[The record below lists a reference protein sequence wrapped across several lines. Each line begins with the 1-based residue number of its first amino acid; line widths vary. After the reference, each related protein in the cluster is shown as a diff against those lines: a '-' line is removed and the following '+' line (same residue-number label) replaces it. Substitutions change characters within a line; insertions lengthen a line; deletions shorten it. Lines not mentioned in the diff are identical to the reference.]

1 MKPLEG
7 LKVLDLTRV
16 LAGPFCGMM
25 LADLGADVFK
35 IEAPKGDDARGNGP
49 FKNGESTY
57 FMSLNRGKRSI
68 ILDFKNEKHKKVFL
82 DMVAKADVLIEN
94 YRPGTMEKLGLG
106 YEDVLKKINP
116 RLIYCAISGFGQ
128 TGPYKTR
135 AAYDII
141 VQAMSGIMSITGQKG
156 GEPTRVGSSIG
167 DIVAGLYGVVSV
179 EAALEARH
187 KTGKGQYIDIGML
200 DCLVSVLENAVVRY
214 FSTGTSPEPLGNRH
228 PVATPFDAFQTKKGK
243 IVIGIQNNILWE
255 KFCAVIDADELTNH
269 PKFKDN
275 ALRTDNVDELK
286 EIIEVKIA
294 TKTSDE
300 WMPELLGVG
309 IPCGPINDMEAVIN
323 DPQIVSR
330 NMIIELKGHPIAGDM
345 KFAGNPMNF
354 SETKCVVER
363 PSPALGQHT
372 KEILEEFGINESE
385 YN

>member
-7 LKVLDLTRV
+7 LKILDLTRV
-16 LAGPFCGMM
+16 LAGPFCGMI

-35 IEAPKGDDARGNGP
+35 IEAPKGDDSRGNGP
-49 FKNGESTY
+49 FQNGESTY

-68 ILDFKNEKHKKVFL
+68 ILDFKNDKHKKVFM
-82 DMVAKADVLIEN
+82 DMVSKADVLIEN

-106 YEDVLKKINP
+106 YEDVLKKANP
-116 RLIYCAISGFGQ
+116 ELIYCAISGFGQ

-156 GEPTRVGSSIG
+156 GESTRIGSSIG
-167 DIVAGLYGVVSV
+167 DIVAGLYGVISI
-179 EAALEARH
+179 EAAIEARH

-200 DCLVSVLENAVVRY
+200 DCLVSVLENAIVRY
-214 FSTGTSPEPLGNRH
+214 YNTGVSPQPLGNRH

-243 IVIGIQNNILWE
+243 IVVGVQNNALWE
-255 KFCAVIDADELTNH
+255 KFCNVINAEELINH

-286 EIIEVKIA
+286 ELLEAKFA
-294 TKTSDE
+294 TKTAEE
-300 WMPELLGVG
+300 WMPGLLGAG
-309 IPCGPINDMEAVIN
+309 IPCGPINDIEAVIN
-323 DPQIVSR
+323 DPQIIAR

-345 KFAGNPMNF
+345 KFAGNPINF
-354 SETKCVVER
+354 SETKCVIEK
-363 PSPALGQHT
+363 PAPALGQHT
-372 KEILEEFGINESE
+372 EEILAEFGISKND
-385 YN
+385 YK